1 MTDELEIKTF
11 GLFSGE
17 TFELDEATKL
27 INYEVVHS
35 KDHHFLPLPPHDKV
49 GFIVGVLWVNE
60 EIELIIKIDKK
71 LAQVNKEEF
80 TEHFLIVP
88 EPC

>member
-1 MTDELEIKTF
+1 MTDELEIETF
-11 GLFSGE
+11 GFISGE
-17 TFELDEATKL
+17 AFELDEATKL
-27 INYEVVHS
+27 INNEVVHS
-35 KDHHFLPLPPHDKV
+35 HDHQLLPFPPHNKV

-60 EIELIIKIDKK
+60 EIEVVIKIDKK

-80 TEHFLIVP
+80 TEHFLLVP

>member
-1 MTDELEIKTF
+1 MTDELESKTF
-11 GLFSGE
+11 GLVSGE
-17 TFELDEATKL
+17 VFELDEATKL
-27 INYEVVHS
+27 INHEVVHS
-35 KDHHFLPLPPHDKV
+35 IDHKLLPMPPHDKV

-80 TEHFLIVP
+80 AEHFLIVP
-88 EPC
+88 EPS